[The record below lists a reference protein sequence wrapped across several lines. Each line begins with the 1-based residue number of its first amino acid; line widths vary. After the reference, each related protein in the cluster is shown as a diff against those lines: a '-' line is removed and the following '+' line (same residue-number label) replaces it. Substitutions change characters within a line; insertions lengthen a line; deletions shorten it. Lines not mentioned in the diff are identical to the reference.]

1 MTLKQAIKIVES
13 HNKWRRDN
21 NILPKATMVLENPY
35 VTADQTVRRMSSK
48 VVRGYVVNKNKTK

>member
-21 NILPKATMVLENPY
+21 NISPKTTMVLENPY
-35 VTADQTVRRMSSK
+35 VAADQTVRRMSSR